1 MAGNPFL
8 EKLSSLGGSDA
19 AGTLSFPELKTP
31 VFVVS
36 EKALVENGKILK
48 EVQEKADCK
57 ILWALK
63 CFAMPRACECLKP
76 YLSGT
81 CASGLFEARM
91 GNENFGGETH
101 VYAPAF
107 SDDDMRKI
115 VGLADHITFNS
126 YSQLRHHKKAVEN
139 SGRNIKLGLR
149 VNPGY
154 SEVKTMIY
162 NPCAPYSRFGVHAEE
177 MEKQG
182 IKEISGLHFHTMCEQ
197 KSDVLERTLEVVG
210 LKFGKFLKDL
220 EWANLG
226 GGQIITRFDYDRDHL
241 IRLLKEFKTAHGL
254 KTLYM
259 EPGEAIALDSGVLVA
274 SVLDII
280 ENGMPIAIVDASA
293 ANHMPDV
300 LEMPYRPEILSAGL
314 PGEKPYT
321 YRLGAPTCLAGDYIG
336 DYSFDH
342 ELKPGDRLIFMDMAI
357 YSFVKT
363 CMFNGIDLPSLA
375 FHTID
380 GKTELVREFTYEDYA
395 SRLGAKL

>member
-8 EKLSSLGGSDA
+8 EKLSSLAGSDA

-162 NPCAPYSRFGVHAEE
+162 DPCAPYSRFGVHAEE

-197 KSDVLERTLEVVG
+197 KSDVLERTLDVVAK
-210 LKFGKFLKDL
+210 KFGKFLRDL
-220 EWANLG
+220 DWINMG
-226 GGQIITRFDYDRDHL
+226 GGQHITSEDYDRDHL
-241 IRLLKEFKTAHGL
+241 VKLIKQFKTAFDL
-254 KTLYM
+254 KTVYL
-259 EPGEAIALDSGVLVA
+259 EPGEAVAINAGYLVTT
-274 SVLDII
+274 VLDII
-280 ENGMPIAIVDASA
+280 ENGMPIAIVDTSA

-300 LEMPYRPEILSAGL
+300 LEMPYRPYIIGSGQ
-314 PGEKPYT
+314 PKEKTFT
-321 YRLGAPTCLAGDYIG
+321 YRLGALTCLAGDYIG

-342 ELKPGDRLIFMDMAI
+342 ELKVGDRLVFTDMAI

-363 CMFNGIDLPSLA
+363 CMFNGINLPSLA
-375 FHTID
+375 YQKAD
-380 GKTELVREFTYEDYA
+380 GETKLIREFTYEDYA